1 MSDTDLSHLFDN
13 NRDWAERIRAEDSA
27 FFSMHPR

>member
-13 NRDWAERIRAEDSA
+13 NREWAERIRVEDPV
-27 FFSMHPR
+27 FFSKYTK